1 MKQLFTPFA
10 TFLFLA
16 LAACT
21 DSSGYEIAKAP
32 IVPAPPV
39 IPLVPIV
46 TDLAAVEVGIEK
58 ANLFAREPDTC
69 HAADYQDLLGQN
81 AQEIETREWKPA
93 VSYRGSWG
101 YCHPRICRKPHQFFA
116 GYARFGLQ
124 NQLWLSYWGRG
135 SAVSNPLAKLTFC
148 NFFASLCRWRQHSK
162 TLSVCGCVFGV

>member
-81 AQEIETREWKPA
+81 AQEIETREWSRPFRIVA
-93 VSYRGSWG
+93 VGGIVTQEYAAN
-101 YCHPRICRKPHQFFA
+101 RINFSLDTQ
-116 GYARFGLQ
+116 GLVYKI
-124 NQLWLSYWGRG
+124 N
-135 SAVSNPLAKLTFC
+135 
-148 NFFASLCRWRQHSK
+148 
-162 TLSVCGCVFGV
+162 CG

>member
-81 AQEIETREWKPA
+81 AQEIETREWNRPFRIVA
-93 VSYRGSWG
+93 VGGIITQEYAAN
-101 YCHPRICRKPHQFFA
+101 RINFSLDTQ
-116 GYARFGLQ
+116 GLVYKI
-124 NQLWLSYWGRG
+124 N
-135 SAVSNPLAKLTFC
+135 
-148 NFFASLCRWRQHSK
+148 
-162 TLSVCGCVFGV
+162 CG